1 MKALA
6 QPEVHEICRPLVV
19 GDAARLREAGRIA
32 GVGLAVD
39 ALRTAAEA
47 RFPSAGVQCVDLALV
62 PDGLTFG
69 RVSPVAGEAAYRYI
83 EKAVDIAPAGLAPA
97 ICTAPLPHAPLHAA
111 RRHSPP
117 QPQTPPHLPPTHD

>member
-62 PDGLTFG
+62 PDGLPFG

-83 EKAVDIAPAGLAPA
+83 EKAVEIATAGLAQA
-97 ICTAPLPHAPLHAA
+97 ICTAPLSKEALRSEEHTSELQSLMRNSYAVC
-111 RRHSPP
+111 
-117 QPQTPPHLPPTHD
+117 

>member
-1 MKALA
+1 MSRSATVRPVVAITMGDPAGIGPEVVMKALA

-47 RFPSAGVQCVDLALV
+47 RFPSAGVQCVDLALRSEERR
-62 PDGLTFG
+62 GG
-69 RVSPVAGEAAYRYI
+69 NECVSTGSTR
-83 EKAVDIAPAGLAPA
+83 
-97 ICTAPLPHAPLHAA
+97 C
-111 RRHSPP
+111 SP
-117 QPQTPPHLPPTHD
+117 